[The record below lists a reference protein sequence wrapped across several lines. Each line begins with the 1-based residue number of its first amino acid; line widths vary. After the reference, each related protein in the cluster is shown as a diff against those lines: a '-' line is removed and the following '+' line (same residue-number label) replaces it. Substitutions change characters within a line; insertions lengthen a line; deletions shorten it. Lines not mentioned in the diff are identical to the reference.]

1 MKKLFVTILS
11 LALVSTACNNQAAI
25 AKLNNE
31 GNEAF
36 ESGDLVT
43 AGEAY
48 RNAQVEGPDVPEP
61 YYNAGNVY
69 YRQEDYENALLQAY
83 QALRN
88 ADESVAQSAFY
99 NIGNVQFN
107 TQDYEA
113 AIESYKEALRIN
125 PNDIDAKHN
134 LELALR
140 QLQQQQQQ
148 QDPQQQQQDQQQQD
162 QQQQQQQQQQQDQQQ
177 QQQQQQQQNQQQN
190 QQQQQ
195 QQNQQQQQQPQ
206 QPQDPQQQQQQEDQ
220 QQPQPQSAEEMTREQ
235 AENLLDAVADESQTL
250 QEYLQR
256 IFVSPDPL
264 PAQDW

>member
-1 MKKLFVTILS
+1 MKKLFTTIFLLTLVT
-11 LALVSTACNNQAAI
+11 TACNNQAVAR
-25 AKLNNE
+25 LNNE

-36 ESGDLVT
+36 ENGDLV
-43 AGEAY
+43 AAIEAY

-83 QALRN
+83 QALRS
-88 ADESVAQSAFY
+88 ADEPVAQSTFY

-148 QDPQQQQQDQQQQD
+148 QDQQQQQQDQQQQQQDQQQQDQQQQD
-162 QQQQQQQQQQQDQQQ
+162 QQQQQQQQQQNQ
-177 QQQQQQQQNQQQN
+177 QQQQQQQQNQD
-190 QQQQQ
+190 
-195 QQNQQQQQQPQ
+195 QQQQPQ

-220 QQPQPQSAEEMTREQ
+220 QQPQPQPSEEMTREQ